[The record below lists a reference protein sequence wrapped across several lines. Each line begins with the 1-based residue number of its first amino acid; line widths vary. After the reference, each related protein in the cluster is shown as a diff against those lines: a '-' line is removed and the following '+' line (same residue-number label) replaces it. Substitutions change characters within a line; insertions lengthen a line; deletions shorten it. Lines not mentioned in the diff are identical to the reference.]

1 MWQSGSRPQ
10 LPTRN
15 ASDLHIDRQVS
26 VLTLLLDD
34 ARAGDES
41 AFLRLIEPVLP
52 AAERLARAMLDGRP
66 EAEDA
71 LQEAVVNAWK
81 HLRQFKAGFPVEP
94 WFLAIVANQCRM
106 QRRVRWWS
114 VMPLSRAQEMPI
126 AGGQPSPE
134 ITDLRRALQRLPHH
148 QRLLL
153 VLRYYLD
160 QSFEDIGRTLG
171 ISAGAAKSRTLR
183 ALKRLRLEVPEEVSD
198 D

>member
-1 MWQSGSRPQ
+1 MTQS
-10 LPTRN
+10 
-15 ASDLHIDRQVS
+15 ASAPHIDRQVS
-26 VLTLLLDD
+26 AVTLLGEG
-34 ARAGDES
+34 ARAGHES

-52 AAERLARAMLDGRP
+52 AAQRLARAMLDGRP

-81 HLRQFKAGFPVEP
+81 HLGQFRAGSPVEP

-106 QRRVRWWS
+106 QRRARWWS
-114 VMPLSRAQEMPI
+114 VGTLNRAEEGPI
-126 AGGQPSPE
+126 AGGQPATE
-134 ITDLRRALQRLPHH
+134 ITDLRRAMKRLPHD

-160 QSFEDIGRTLG
+160 QSFGEIALTLG
-171 ISAGAAKSRTLR
+171 ISAPAAKSRTLR

>member
-1 MWQSGSRPQ
+1 MWRSESRSQP
-10 LPTRN
+10 PTRN

-41 AFLRLIEPVLP
+41 AFL
-52 AAERLARAMLDGRP
+52 RLARAMLDGRP

-114 VMPLSRAQEMPI
+114 VMKRSRTQETPI
-126 AGGQPSPE
+126 AGGQPSAE

-183 ALKRLRLEVPEEVSD
+183 ALKRLRLEVAEEVSD

>member
-1 MWQSGSRPQ
+1 MGYRN
-10 LPTRN
+10 LALVPTRN
-15 ASDLHIDRQVS
+15 TEELHIHRQVS
-26 VLTLLLDD
+26 VVTLLFDE

-52 AAERLARAMLDGRP
+52 AGERLARAMLDGRP

-71 LQEAVVNAWK
+71 LQEAVVSAWR
-81 HLRQFKAGFPVEP
+81 HLGQFKVGFPVEP

-114 VMPLSRAQEMPI
+114 VVTLSRAKETPT
-126 AGGQPSPE
+126 AGGQPSAE

-160 QSFEDIGRTLG
+160 QSFEDIGRTLD
-171 ISAGAAKSRTLR
+171 ISAVAAKSRTLR

>member
-1 MWQSGSRPQ
+1 MTQS
-10 LPTRN
+10 
-15 ASDLHIDRQVS
+15 ASAPHIDRQVG
-26 VLTLLLDD
+26 VVTLLVEG

-81 HLRQFKAGFPVEP
+81 HLGQFRVGSPVGP

-106 QRRVRWWS
+106 QRRGRWWS
-114 VMPLSRAQEMPI
+114 VGKLNRVDEAPT
-126 AGGQPSPE
+126 AGGQPAAD
-134 ITDLRRALQRLPHH
+134 ITDLRRALRRLPHD

-160 QSFEDIGRTLG
+160 QPFSQIGLTLG
-171 ISAGAAKSRTLR
+171 ISAPAAKSRTLR

>member
-1 MWQSGSRPQ
+1 
-10 LPTRN
+10 
-15 ASDLHIDRQVS
+15 V
-26 VLTLLLDD
+26 LLDD

-41 AFLRLIEPVLP
+41 AFLGLIEPVLP

-114 VMPLSRAQEMPI
+114 VMKLSRPQETPI
-126 AGGQPSPE
+126 AGGQPSAE

-171 ISAGAAKSRTLR
+171 VSPGAAKSRTLR
-183 ALKRLRLEVPEEVSD
+183 ALKRLRLEVPEEVSND
-198 D
+198 